1 MAIMSRGRPEKPF
14 RPKNTKGGTPSSRKH
29 HFESFSQRIAKLS
42 IDPVRRV
49 RRPTDDDGDVTANF
63 SYFKTSLDDWR
74 DRNISEDFTKF
85 SREVNSLCESLPQIL
100 HHGDRILDI
109 LLEYIEKGDIWS
121 LEPLLNLVGHF
132 AHDLGVRFE
141 KHFARTVS
149 IVSQLAATRQ
159 EPEIIEWSFTC
170 LAWLFK
176 YLSKLLVPDLRPLFD
191 LMAPL
196 LGKRQQKYFVMRFAA
211 ESLSFLFRKATASYH
226 RDKTPLENIFEHI
239 VKDLQGFSD
248 QKNIDQYK
256 QGLMVLI
263 TESIKGVQNGVHSG
277 GQVIVQELMAQT
289 YASLKSREYQEPS
302 SAIED
307 VLKGVVTA
315 LIHHTNSTTFK
326 PLLTAILKQIRLHN
340 SPEREDGIRL
350 SAQLIFLVS
359 GVRKGNRVEDW
370 KDVLE
375 TLDSVTAGIE
385 GSRYST
391 AYANVLSAY
400 AVVFQSCPLEASISH
415 LRVLERFT
423 TEPWESHF
431 LPFCMFFASL
441 GSERF
446 GTLLLPHFRRFI
458 ASKWQTHGDELC
470 VVLPRLSQNS
480 AIPSQSLKCPVEWQE
495 QAVTLFNTI
504 AETTHSRKDAL
515 IYKCNG
521 FISASQTLAIDP
533 SHKENMLKSI
543 SSLFDKVLQSPQ
555 SSTDSP
561 RNIFAFGTGF
571 SYLIKSGHNF
581 ESLQGQWQSLCL
593 ASTNYGHHIHY
604 WQALLS
610 LITKGPQAFDFRG
623 PHMETLK
630 AALLPCLGSPSH
642 GLRLAALEVLSV
654 IVSTLQGEICQILS
668 TAILIEE
675 SPIGIETSRSLSMN
689 MRKLATSYKSVAS
702 DPWLSTAIPQ
712 FCFGLLHVRFA
723 QLWDDSCSALK
734 EICAT
739 SEGEA
744 AVSQIAFAWLES
756 IPDHPEIQA
765 PKNDE
770 AKSTERMSEFECS
783 NVNHLIVVIEDTQKV
798 NDEASSQLKD
808 LFESQHQP
816 AHLISS
822 ANRTQALRVL
832 NAIPHVAEKRS
843 RLLVPVL
850 LDWVSKTD
858 INTNQEAS
866 EDDAVDAEEAQPL
879 RWARKEQK
887 AMLSLFAQFV
897 NPKVLY
903 KSTEVY
909 STLLSLLENGDVEI
923 QKSALKAILT
933 WKNAAV
939 NRYEENLF
947 NLLDEARFRE
957 QISVFLDIGD
967 DEDNIQEDH
976 REALLPII
984 LRLLYGRVV
993 SRSGSA
999 SGKRGQE
1006 SRRKAVFI
1014 ALTRLGEGA
1023 TAQFLDIAL
1032 GQLKDISIIQ
1042 NKSLN
1047 EDLVRQDILE
1057 PRKHFGL
1064 LNMFE
1069 DFINTLQA
1077 TVLPYVP
1084 RIVDPLLYCLIRAS
1098 RGISEH
1104 DAGASLPQN
1113 APLSLLKSIRQVG
1126 FHSLNMFF
1134 ESCPEFAWKPY
1145 VPVII
1150 RELAE
1155 PRLERLPNETAH
1167 SISGLLR
1174 LFSVWAK
1181 SLSTA
1186 LFLVTCNPDILT
1198 KILKCLEVPS
1208 AKDEV
1213 KLFVLNDILRSIV
1226 KLVHIGNEVSTAN
1239 ADELRDE
1246 VRSQILEPYSNMFL
1260 TQIGNLL
1267 RKGPSKDLLETAV
1280 GCVADLA
1287 PFVVGSSESQNL
1299 IEIATFLLRQPTK
1312 RVNPQ
1317 TKGNLLKILH
1327 EFIPRCDLGAT
1338 GIFDD
1343 IFSVTSSLF
1352 AFFKDRPN
1360 RQVLCAIIKDLS
1372 ESHVDLQE
1380 VADICSGLNSFSIDR
1395 LDEPDFERRSRAFG
1409 VINEDNYLFYNLRQW
1424 RPLVFNMLYYIKDSE
1439 ELSIRV
1445 NASYSLRRFIEAAST
1460 DSDSSSVDEFK
1471 ALISETILPGFQ
1483 QGFREHS
1490 ELVRS
1495 EYLSVLAQLVRR
1507 FPTWSPVS
1515 DLHILLAGDDD
1526 EASFFTNVLH
1536 IQQHRRSRALR
1547 RLAAET
1553 QTGQID
1559 SGNLAH
1565 LFIPLIEHFIFDK
1578 SDDESAHNLAG
1589 EAIRTI
1595 SLLAQYLE
1603 WPQYRALLVRF
1614 TSYIKSKEDMEKTVI
1629 RLVGG
1634 IMDALSH
1641 AGISKGYIEP
1651 RSTNKAKELDAAIT
1665 TDARSVNGA
1674 EISSVDAE
1682 MTVPPSLPQT
1692 KLAMTLPAQ
1701 GKLSHD
1707 LISNILPALMDFLNK
1722 KDESTVSLRVPI
1734 AVAVTKVLR
1743 VLPPDQFAEKLH
1755 SVLLDVCQILKSK
1768 SQDARDMTR
1777 NTLGEISTLIGS
1789 SYFGFILKAL
1799 RAALQR
1805 GYQLHVLSFTMHTL
1819 LNKISSPTDDLA
1831 YHLAPGDLDYCLRD
1845 IVAIIMDD
1853 IFGVTGQEKDA
1864 EEYIS
1869 KMREVKSSKSF
1880 DSMELIAKG
1889 TTLNHLVDLVRPIMA
1904 LLLEKLNIKM
1914 ARKIDELLRRIGLG
1928 IQLNDAVK
1936 NRDILVF
1943 CYQLIQEVNGMQSQ
1957 SSAPDD
1963 DERTKKYLITMKSS
1977 RGSGKGAKASHF
1989 YKMTRFSMDILQSV
2003 LRKQESLQTPQNVA
2017 GFIPIISN
2025 FLIQGQEEVQVSAMR
2040 LLTTIIKVPLPLI
2053 DKNAPL
2059 YVAEAVQSIKN
2070 SPSSNTELAQAA
2082 LKLISAILRERRDV
2096 KVKEKNIAYLLK
2108 QLKPD
2113 LDEPDRQGV
2122 TFNFL
2127 RAVMARKIAIPEV
2140 YEVIDVVAAMMVT
2153 NQTRSSRDAAR
2164 SVYFQFFMEYPQA
2177 EKRFEKQLE
2186 FLIKNLSYKYVEGRQ
2201 SVMEVVNLLVTKVG
2215 DNKIQEILK
2224 LVFIPL
2230 AVQMFND
2237 ESKECREMASALL
2250 KKVFERTDGEQTKR
2264 IIEQLKRWMD
2274 QDNKGLKRLAMQSFG
2289 LFVEVTEG
2297 QSKEIAYV
2305 LDHVEQNIAEHA
2317 DLDEDGSWELIFYSL
2332 NTFSKLCKYAPSKT
2346 FAVGMEGLWTSVRRC
2361 ISFPHVWV
2369 KVTAA
2374 RLIQRYF
2381 GDFASTNAETGLDS
2395 LPLIGSGDLELHGGE
2410 MLDIMN
2416 GTLKVL
2422 RVPKSTDELSRV
2434 SEELCA
2440 DSIRNIAFLARCFAA
2455 NGLKYNRRKVASDD
2469 NEDEEEEGPAQAS
2482 DDDFAGFSPEPEA
2495 LPTALHI
2502 LLARLAHLLRA
2513 ETKIMRLEA
2522 LFPKTATLALL
2533 FSLCSSLPTE
2543 SLTPSLPLLL
2553 SPLLTLVD
2561 PATTVP
2567 RSTDPAFNDA
2577 YKALT
2582 DKAQEILSTLQ
2593 KRLGTTAYV
2602 AVVGEVQR
2610 GIRERREGRR
2620 AKRRVEAISKPEEFG
2635 REKRRRQDV
2644 KRVKRKEKG
2653 SEARG
2658 ARRGW

>member
-29 HFESFSQRIAKLS
+29 HFESFSQRIAKLN

-74 DRNISEDFTKF
+74 DRNISEGFTKF
-85 SREVNSLCESLPQIL
+85 SREVNSLSESLPQIL

-121 LEPLLNLVGHF
+121 LEPLLSLVGHF

-149 IVSQLAATRQ
+149 TVSQLAAARQ

-176 YLSKLLVPDLRPLFD
+176 YLSRLLVPDLRPLFD

-211 ESLSFLFRKATASYH
+211 ESLSFLFRKAAASYH
-226 RDKTPLENIFEHI
+226 RDKAPLENIFEHI
-239 VKDLQGFSD
+239 VKDLQSFSD

-263 TESIKGVQNGVHSG
+263 TESVKGVQNGVHSG
-277 GQVIVQELMAQT
+277 GQVIVQELMSQS
-289 YASLKSREYQEPS
+289 YASLKSSEYQELS
-302 SAIED
+302 SSIED

-326 PLLTAILKQIRLHN
+326 PLLTAVLGQIRLHD
-340 SPEREDGIRL
+340 SPEREDCIRL

-375 TLDSVTAGIE
+375 TLDSITAGIE
-385 GSRYST
+385 ENRYKT
-391 AYANVLSAY
+391 ASADVLSAY
-400 AVVFQSCPLEASISH
+400 AVVFQSCPLESSISH
-415 LRVLERFT
+415 LGVLERFT

-431 LPFCMFFASL
+431 LPFCMFFAKL
-441 GSERF
+441 GPERF
-446 GTLLLPHFRRFI
+446 GTLVLPHFRRFI
-458 ASKWQTHGDELC
+458 ASKWQTYGDELC
-470 VVLPRLSQNS
+470 VILPRLAQSS
-480 AIPSQSLKCPVEWQE
+480 AVPSQSLKCPLDWQE
-495 QAVTLFNTI
+495 HAVTLLNTV
-504 AETTHSRKDAL
+504 AETTHIHEDVL
-515 IYKCNG
+515 VYKFNG
-521 FISASQTLAIDP
+521 FISASQTLVISS
-533 SHKENMLKSI
+533 SHKENILKFL
-543 SSLFDKVLQSPQ
+543 SSLFNRVLHSPQ
-555 SSTDSP
+555 SSTESP
-561 RNIFAFGTGF
+561 RNIFALGTGF
-571 SYLIKSGHNF
+571 SYLIENGHDF
-581 ESLQGQWQSLCL
+581 ESLQGQWQPLCSSS
-593 ASTNYGHHIHY
+593 ASYENHVHY

-610 LITKGPQAFDFRG
+610 LITKAPKALDFKG
-623 PHMETLK
+623 PHMDILK

-642 GLRLAALEVLSV
+642 ALRLAALEVLSV
-654 IVSTLQGEICQILS
+654 IVSTLQDEISEILS

-689 MRKLATSYKSVAS
+689 MRKLATTYKSVAS
-702 DPWLSTAIPQ
+702 DPWLSTAIPH
-712 FCFGLLHVRFA
+712 FCFGLLHVKFT

-734 EICAT
+734 EMCAT

-756 IPDHPEIQA
+756 IPDHPEVQT
-765 PKNDE
+765 PKDDE
-770 AKSTERMSEFECS
+770 AKSTARMSEFECS
-783 NVNHLIVVIEDTQKV
+783 NVNHLSIVIEDSQKIH
-798 NDEASSQLKD
+798 DEASSQLKD
-808 LFESQHQP
+808 LFDTQHQP
-816 AHLISS
+816 VHLISP

-832 NAIPHVAEKRS
+832 NAIPQVAEKRS

-850 LDWVSKTD
+850 LDWVSHTD
-858 INTNQEAS
+858 PHAHLES
-866 EDDAVDAEEAQPL
+866 PEDDAVGVEDAQPL

-887 AMLSLFAQFV
+887 AMLLLFAQFV

-903 KSTEVY
+903 KSNEVY

-957 QISVFLDIGD
+957 QISVFLDIGN

-984 LRLLYGRVV
+984 LRLLFGRVV

-1014 ALTRLGEGA
+1014 ALTRLGEGS

-1032 GQLKDISIIQ
+1032 SHLKDISIAQ
-1042 NKSLN
+1042 NEVLS
-1047 EDLVRQDILE
+1047 EEIIRQDILE

-1069 DFINTLQA
+1069 DFISTLQA

-1104 DAGASLPQN
+1104 DVGVSLPQHS
-1113 APLSLLKSIRQVG
+1113 PLSLLKSIRQVG
-1126 FHSLNMFF
+1126 FHSLNMLF
-1134 ESCPEFAWKPY
+1134 ESCSDFAWKPY

-1150 RELAE
+1150 QELVE

-1186 LFLVTCNPDILT
+1186 LFLVNNNPDVLT
-1198 KILKCLEVPS
+1198 KILECLEVPS

-1226 KLVHIGNEVSTAN
+1226 KLVDIGNEVSTAN
-1239 ADELRDE
+1239 ADDLRDE
-1246 VRSQILEPYSNMFL
+1246 VRVRILEPYSNTFL

-1267 RKGPSKDLLETAV
+1267 RKSPSKDLLETAV

-1317 TKGNLLKILH
+1317 TKGTLLKILH
-1327 EFIPRCDLGAT
+1327 EFIPRCDLAAT

-1360 RQVLCAIIKDLS
+1360 RQVLCAIMKDLS
-1372 ESHVDLQE
+1372 GSHFDLQE
-1380 VADICSGLNSFSIDR
+1380 VADICTGLNSFSIDR

-1409 VINEDNYLFYNLRQW
+1409 VVNEEHYSSYTVRQW

-1460 DSDSSSVDEFK
+1460 DSNSSSIDDFK
-1471 ALISETILPGFQ
+1471 GLISETILPGLQ

-1547 RLAAET
+1547 RLATEA
-1553 QTGQID
+1553 QTGQIG

-1595 SLLAQYLE
+1595 SSLAQYLE

-1614 TSYIKSKEDMEKTVI
+1614 SSYIKSKEDMEKTVI

-1651 RSTNKAKELDAAIT
+1651 RSTPEAKEVDPPIT
-1665 TDARSVNGA
+1665 TDADPANGIDA
-1674 EISSVDAE
+1674 EIAI
-1682 MTVPPSLPQT
+1682 TLSLPQT

-1707 LISNILPALMDFLNK
+1707 LLSNILPSLMDFLNK

-1743 VLPPDQFAEKLH
+1743 VLPPDQFAEKLP
-1755 SVLLDVCQILKSK
+1755 SVLLDVCHILKSK

-1777 NTLGEISTLIGS
+1777 NTLGEIATLIGPT
-1789 SYFGFILKAL
+1789 YFGFILKAL
-1799 RAALQR
+1799 RGALQR

-1819 LNKISSPTDDLA
+1819 LNKISTPTDDLA
-1831 YHLAPGDLDYCLRD
+1831 YQLAPGDLDYCLRD

-1928 IQLNDAVK
+1928 IQLNAAVK

-1943 CYQLIQEVNGMQSQ
+1943 CYQLIQEVNDMQHQ
-1957 SSAPDD
+1957 SSTPDD
-1963 DERTKKYLITMKSS
+1963 DERTKRYLITMKSS
-1977 RGSGKGAKASHF
+1977 RGSGKGARASHF
-1989 YKMTRFSMDILQSV
+1989 YKMIRFSMDILQSV
-2003 LRKQESLQTPQNVA
+2003 LRKQDSLQTPQNVA

-2096 KVKEKNIAYLLK
+2096 KVKEKDIAYLLK

-2153 NQTRSSRDAAR
+2153 NQTRGSRDAAR

-2215 DNKIQEILK
+2215 DKKIQEILK

-2250 KKVFERTDGEQTKR
+2250 KKVFERADGEETKR
-2264 IIEQLKRWMD
+2264 IIEQLKRWME
-2274 QDNKGLKRLAMQSFG
+2274 QDNKGLKRLSMQSFG

-2297 QSKEIAYV
+2297 QSKEVGYV
-2305 LDHVEQNIAEHA
+2305 LDHIEQNIADHA
-2317 DLDEDGSWELIFYSL
+2317 DLDEDGSWELVFYSL

-2346 FAVGMEGLWTSVRRC
+2346 FAVGMEGLWASVRRC

-2381 GDFASTNAETGLDS
+2381 GDFASKNAETGLDS
-2395 LPLIGSGDLELHGGE
+2395 LPLIGSGGLELNGGE

-2416 GTLKVL
+2416 GTIKVL
-2422 RVPKSTDELSRV
+2422 RVPKSSDELSRV

-2440 DSIRNIAFLARCFAA
+2440 DSIRNLAFLARCFAA
-2455 NGLKYNRRKVASDD
+2455 NGLKYNRRKVTADE
-2469 NEDEEEEGPAQAS
+2469 NEDEEEEEGPAQDS
-2482 DDDFAGFSPEPEA
+2482 DPDDFNGFSPEPET
-2495 LPTALHI
+2495 LPTALHT
-2502 LLARLAHLLRA
+2502 LLSRLAHLLRS

-2543 SLTPSLPLLL
+2543 SLKPSLPLLL
-2553 SPLLTLVD
+2553 SPLLTLID

-2582 DKAQEILSTLQ
+2582 EKAQEILATLQ

-2610 GIRERREGRR
+2610 GIRERRDGRR
-2620 AKRRVEAISKPEEFG
+2620 AKRRVEAVSKPEEFG